1 MTFYYVS
8 LEGISIGNT
17 RLPIPRH
24 AKRCISFDDHI
35 HARALS
41 GYPFVLCMRG
51 EHLHCK
57 LNKNTLRIATPVGF
71 RESITLQYSVAI
83 SFLWLGTESYLA
95 EINGVSCGFAWLLSM
110 ALPVSRSRTDQQGK
124 PPAFQLS
131 GRCDGLLRRSEGRAG
146 ARARGESGI
155 ATAKA
160 KGEQRQRFVLDAVNE
175 L

>member
-1 MTFYYVS
+1 TPLDGLRQFDTVRID
-8 LEGISIGNT
+8 LAK
-17 RLPIPRH
+17 
-24 AKRCISFDDHI
+24 AKRRISFDDHI

-41 GYPFVLCMRG
+41 GYPFVLCMRE

-95 EINGVSCGFAWLLSM
+95 EINGVSCSFAGLL
-110 ALPVSRSRTDQQGK
+110 LLHVLQISRSRTDQQGK
-124 PPAFQLS
+124 PPVFQLS
-131 GRCDGLLRRSEGRAG
+131 GRLRRATVGSEGRAG
-146 ARARGESGI
+146 ARTRGESGI
-155 ATAKA
+155 ATVKA
-160 KGEQRQRFVLDAVNE
+160 KGEQRQRLVLDAVNE